1 MKIEVLGA
9 SGCKRCSNLKDD
21 IERTV
26 EDMGL
31 SDEVQVEKVDDF
43 SELANRGIMETP
55 AVVVDGELKFKGRV
69 PDKKEIRGILE

>member
-9 SGCKRCSNLKDD
+9 EGCKRCSNLKDD
-21 IERTV
+21 IEKAV

-31 SDEVQVEKVDDF
+31 SDEVQVEKVDDM

-55 AVVVDGELKFKGRV
+55 AVVADGELKFKGRV
-69 PDKKEIRGILE
+69 PNENEIRGILE